1 MIIKLIT
8 MMMIRTM
15 IYVLIDT
22 LVIVAQHLPM
32 CSMQGDTYG
41 EWKSVSEIEQSMLS
55 LKEYERHF
63 FGGGQ

>member
-1 MIIKLIT
+1 MIVSLIL
-8 MMMIRTM
+8 IV
-15 IYVLIDT
+15 VLIDT

-41 EWKSVSEIEQSMLS
+41 EWKSVNEIEQSMLS

-63 FGGGQ
+63 FGGG